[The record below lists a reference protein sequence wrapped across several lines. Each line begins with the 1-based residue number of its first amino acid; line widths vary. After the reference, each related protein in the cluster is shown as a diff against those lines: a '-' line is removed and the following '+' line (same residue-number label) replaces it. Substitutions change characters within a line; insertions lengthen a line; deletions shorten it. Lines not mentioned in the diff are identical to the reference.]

1 MTYPLLLIVAFY
13 SFGLIMADSVS
24 SETYEV
30 PRFRISDLRSGQRA
44 NDLKHVLETTGL
56 LAITFDDDKRT
67 SHELTTHKVAAF
79 DGLCKCAT
87 PGHSNDVPLLSV
99 TGTDSAMLTDGMTVR
114 TTLATATVGYT
125 PLPLPAAELS
135 SACNSADQ
143 HFADALEGLRDA
155 VAEASSAFITAFDGL
170 VSSRTHGVPTQLLK
184 TSTGASYTSV
194 RDVVGAS
201 KNLEHMHVYSRD
213 DYTNDFNEITDD
225 TFNSDALRLHT
236 DAGLFLSFIPA
247 VPCSD
252 IEGFGSTD
260 QSFQIIDPI
269 DGQVKVAQFPKDAP
283 SIAIML
289 GIGAEQWLNID
300 QKQNVNVKATRHK
313 VGMKSGDRRAW
324 YGMSKCESTPQRL
337 FFDNIIHSH
346 QTLRFCLFSVISFE
360 LTISF
365 IPSI

>member
-1 MTYPLLLIVAFY
+1 MTYPLVLLVAFL
-13 SFGLIMADSVS
+13 SAGLVVVESTL

-30 PRFRISDLRSGQRA
+30 PRFRISDLRSGRRT

-260 QSFQIIDPI
+260 QSFQITDPI
-269 DGQVKVAQFPKDAP
+269 DGKVKVAQFPKDAP

-324 YGMSKCESTPQRL
+324 YGMSKYESTSKVIFRQYYTFTSNSSFL
-337 FFDNIIHSH
+337 FI
-346 QTLRFCLFSVISFE
+346 FSYF
-360 LTISF
+360 F
-365 IPSI
+365 